1 MAIFCDESGGAGAGI
16 TLMAG
21 VSLPAA
27 TADSALARIRHVL
40 GLRGELKGS
49 RISLAE
55 RAFVIELVMRMGARA
70 IVVSAR
76 HSDIN
81 PAHIEPA
88 DRMSDLAIY
97 AMLLEQLVDAWLPLT
112 GGCAEF
118 IIDDGRYD
126 PRITG
131 HLRDDVQTH
140 LGQWGKASLVDS
152 HRSAG
157 VQIADVIANSHFQIA
172 TGARFAHRVEAL
184 LAPFHANGAIKH
196 IVVDQPS

>member
-1 MAIFCDESGGAGAGI
+1 
-16 TLMAG
+16 MAG

-27 TADSALARIRHVL
+27 AADAVLTRVRDVL

-55 RAFVIELVMRMGARA
+55 RAFVVELVMRMGARA
-70 IVVSAR
+70 IVVSAK
-76 HSDIN
+76 HHDIN
-81 PAHIEPA
+81 PAHQPPEQ
-88 DRMSDLAIY
+88 RLSDLAIY
-97 AMLLEQLVDAWLPLT
+97 AMLLERLVDAWLPLT
-112 GGCAEF
+112 GGCVEL

-126 PRITG
+126 PRITA

-152 HRSAG
+152 HRSSG

-172 TGARFAHRVEAL
+172 TGARFAHRVTAL
-184 LAPFHANGAIKH
+184 LAPFHQNGAIRH
-196 IVVDQPS
+196 VTINQPS